1 LTPDRHAFAVQ
12 CISGIQPHFTQFSPH
27 FFESKTMKFSALCLS
42 LLATL
47 TLSAA
52 AHASPQGEKMKACS
66 TEAKTQGL
74 AGDARKT
81 HMKTCLKGTPEQQ
94 AASAA
99 MKAEKKAKM
108 KACNMSAKEKG
119 LKGAERKETVKACL
133 KA

>member
-1 LTPDRHAFAVQ
+1 MKLTIA
-12 CISGIQPHFTQFSPH
+12 T
-27 FFESKTMKFSALCLS
+27 LS
-42 LLATL
+42 LIAAFSFT
-47 TLSAA
+47 SA

-66 TEAKTQGL
+66 SEAKTQGL
-74 AGDARKT
+74 AGDARKA

>member
-1 LTPDRHAFAVQ
+1 MHLRYSAGAA
-12 CISGIQPHFTQFSPH
+12 ISRISHSFSAT

-42 LLATL
+42 LFAAL

-74 AGDARKT
+74 KGDERKA
-81 HMKTCLKGTPEQQ
+81 HMKTCLKGTPEEQ
-94 AASAA
+94 AASATK
-99 MKAEKKAKM
+99 KAEKKAKM
-108 KACNMSAKEKG
+108 QACNASAKEKG
-119 LKGAERKETVKACL
+119 LKGAERKEQMKTCL